1 MDRTWEQAWAHALYA
16 EGGFYRRPEGP
27 VGHFGTSAQGP
38 AADVLAAA
46 LLELA
51 RRESLTTIVDIGCGR
66 GELLGALAAQAD
78 PTTTLVGVDVVP
90 RPADLPGRVGWVV
103 SPGGAD
109 LPDLGGPGDALVLA
123 HEWLDVVPCPVARA
137 DERGE
142 LRVLHVDAGGLEST
156 GGPLPPADADWVE
169 RWWPGPHPPGTRV
182 EVGRTRDEAHAA
194 LVAQVRTGLV
204 VAVDYGHLRGQRPP
218 VGSLLGY
225 ADGALCAPVPDG
237 SCDLTA
243 HVAMD
248 SLGADEVRT
257 QREVLRGLGV
267 DGTRPPLELARTD
280 PAGYLAA
287 LARASR
293 AAALTGAGPGDF
305 LWAFTRVARRT
316 SPPTA
321 APAPR

>member
-1 MDRTWEQAWAHALYA
+1 MDRTWEQAWAQGLYG

-27 VGHFGTSAQGP
+27 AGHFGTSAQGP

-51 RRESLTTIVDIGCGR
+51 RRESLTTILDIGCGR

-78 PTTTLVGVDVVP
+78 PSTALVGVDVVP
-90 RPADLPGRVGWVV
+90 RPAGLPGRVDWLV
-103 SPGGAD
+103 SPGGAA
-109 LPDLGGPGDALVLA
+109 LPDLGGPDDALVLA

-137 DERGE
+137 DEHGR
-142 LRVLHVDAGGLEST
+142 LRVVHVDARGRESAGGAV
-156 GGPLPPADADWVE
+156 PPPDAAWVE
-169 RWWPGPHPPGTRV
+169 RWWPGPHAPGTRV

-194 LVAQVRTGLV
+194 LVAQVRSGLV
-204 VAVDYGHLRGQRPP
+204 VAVDYGHLRGGRPP
-218 VGSLLGY
+218 AGSLLGY
-225 ADGALCAPVPDG
+225 ADGAVCAPVPDG

-248 SLGADEVRT
+248 SLGADQVRT
-257 QREVLRGLGV
+257 QREVLRELGV
-267 DGTRPPLELARTD
+267 DGTRPPLGMASTD

-293 AAALTGAGPGDF
+293 AAALTGPGVGDF
-305 LWAFTRVARRT
+305 LWALTRVAGPT
-316 SPPTA
+316 S
-321 APAPR
+321 APHGARGSR